1 MTEQLNEERVSAVW
15 NSKVTSLSS
24 GIIWNALALGFMAL
38 AGIGLNLAVGRAYG
52 AAALGTFNI
61 TFALY
66 IFFSQI
72 AAFGLHLSVLRGV
85 SAAVSEGASRTAT
98 VVYSGLV
105 LCLCL
110 AVLVTLAALASTPL
124 IVRLFPA
131 VPDLQVSWLIA
142 APGLLA
148 FAINKYLLGVVNG
161 LQHMRAFA
169 VFQSLRY
176 VLILGV
182 LLCLYSYGAP
192 AQWLAAALSGS
203 EFVLNLFVLIYVLKA
218 VPPIRHKRLDRAE
231 IGRHLH
237 FGARVFPAG
246 LVAELNTRVD
256 VLMVG
261 AFLNDRAAGIYSIAG
276 LIYEAALQAVMV
288 LRNNINPRL
297 ARAIAEGRTDEIL
310 SFSRKLALILT
321 PLLAVGAVTV
331 WFGFPVVAPWIFAG
345 SDFDQVQDPLLWLML
360 AVPIAGAP
368 LCYSLVLSVAG
379 FPLWQ
384 SVQMIIGLLVAVVL
398 CSVLIPRMGLSG
410 AAIAMG
416 VSSVVTGFLG
426 IWLAR
431 RLRRLRIFF

>member
-1 MTEQLNEERVSAVW
+1 MTEPANHERASADW
-15 NSKVTSLSS
+15 NGKVTSLTS
-24 GIIWNALALGFMAL
+24 GIVWNAFALGFMAL
-38 AGIGLNLAVGRAYG
+38 AGIGLNLAIGRAYG

-72 AAFGLHLSVLRGV
+72 AVFGLHLSVLRSV
-85 SAAVSEGASRTAT
+85 SAAVSEGAIRTSK
-98 VVYSGLV
+98 VVYSGLI
-105 LCLCL
+105 LCVGL
-110 AVLVTLAALASTPL
+110 AVLVTLVAVVSTP
-124 IVRLFPA
+124 IVVGLFPA

-142 APGLLA
+142 TPGLLA

-169 VFQSLRY
+169 AFQSLRY

-182 LLCLYSYGAP
+182 LLCLYGYGAP

-203 EFVLNLFVLIYVLKA
+203 EFVLTLFVLGYVVKV
-218 VPPIRHKRLDRAE
+218 VPLVRNKFLDKAE
-231 IGRHLH
+231 IHRHLR
-237 FGARVFPAG
+237 FGAKVFPAG

-297 ARAIAEGRTDEIL
+297 ARAIAEGRNDEIL
-310 SFSRKLALILT
+310 AFSRKLALILT

-331 WFGFPVVAPWIFAG
+331 WLGFPLVAPWIFAG

-360 AVPIAGAP
+360 AVPIAGAS

-379 FPLWQ
+379 FPFWQ
-384 SVQMIIGLLVAVVL
+384 SVQMVVGLVVAVVL
-398 CSVLIPRMGLSG
+398 CYVLIPQMGLSG

-416 VSSVVTGFLG
+416 VSSVVTGLLG

-431 RLRRLRIFF
+431 KLRGIRIFF

>member
-1 MTEQLNEERVSAVW
+1 MTEPVNHDRAPADW
-15 NSKVTSLSS
+15 NGKKTSLSS
-24 GIIWNALALGFMAL
+24 GIVWNAFALGFMAL
-38 AGIGLNLAVGRAYG
+38 AGIGLNLAVGRTYG

-85 SAAVSEGASRTAT
+85 SASVSEGASRTAM
-98 VVYSGLV
+98 VVYSGLA

-110 AVLVTLAALASTPL
+110 AILVTLLAVLSNP
-124 IVRLFPA
+124 IIARLFPA
-131 VPDLQVSWLIA
+131 VPDLEVSWLIA

-176 VLILGV
+176 VLILGM
-182 LLCLYSYGAP
+182 LLSLYSFGAP
-192 AQWLAAALSGS
+192 APWLSAALSCS
-203 EFVLNLFVLIYVLKA
+203 EFVLTLFILAYVLKA
-218 VPPIRHKRLDRAE
+218 VPPIRHKLFDRAE
-231 IGRHLH
+231 IHRHLH

-310 SFSRKLALILT
+310 SFSRKLASILT
-321 PLLAVGAVTV
+321 PLLAVGAVGA
-331 WFGFPVVAPWIFAG
+331 WFCFPVVAPWIFVG

-360 AVPIAGAP
+360 AVPIAGAS

-379 FPLWQ
+379 FPFWQ
-384 SVQMIIGLLVAVVL
+384 SVQMIVGLVVAVVL

-410 AAIAMG
+410 AAVAMG

-431 RLRRLRIFF
+431 RLRGLRIFF